1 MIELTFEKVVT
12 GAGERRYKLVK
23 ATGKSRRDL
32 PALYQR
38 GLHASFGDGFG
49 DDCVYIFSDPN
60 DVGCMFRVGNL
71 LTEEE
76 FADLVATLRKCGEH
90 LHDVNAQ
97 LAALRAEW
105 HGEVTVVI

>member
-38 GLHASFGDGFG
+38 GLHASFGD
-49 DDCVYIFSDPN
+49 DCVCIFSDSN
-60 DVGCMFRVGNL
+60 DVGCMFEVGSL
-71 LTEEE
+71 LTEEK

-90 LHDVNAQ
+90 LHEVNAQ